1 MHTGGNLTPGDGVG
15 SRRSFRTPTQKL
27 TVVKPRCY
35 QVTRLTSRI
44 SPNKTPEKSYF
55 NIFVSRWQAF
65 QTFRHLSCSLLQT
78 FVVITTAQQ
87 LVRNIFI
94 GWLYFYQPMRI
105 MPSRATVNKKQDG
118 DGGKFKMLCTRDG
131 QTARASSKLEPKMAS
146 FHSSAPAPKKN
157 SRAKK
162 LGSGSKIENQSQ
174 KAQLWLQN
182 KTNQSQKLG
191 SGSRIF
197 LRLDLQWP
205 KCYIGNVCVI
215 FNHYQSIT
223 LVISVE
229 HSNITKALHW

>member
-1 MHTGGNLTPGDGVG
+1 MEFYSKSRPRRIRACINWNNELRVMTTGVDSDEKWKSEEQSRNLI
-15 SRRSFRTPTQKL
+15 RF
-27 TVVKPRCY
+27 
-35 QVTRLTSRI
+35 
-44 SPNKTPEKSYF
+44 
-55 NIFVSRWQAF
+55 
-65 QTFRHLSCSLLQT
+65 
-78 FVVITTAQQ
+78 
-87 LVRNIFI
+87 
-94 GWLYFYQPMRI
+94 
-105 MPSRATVNKKQDG
+105 KKQSFISTKSGSDS
-118 DGGKFKMLCTRDG
+118 DREG

-174 KAQLWLQN
+174 KARLWLQN

-197 LRLDLQWP
+197 LRLDHQWP

-215 FNHYQSIT
+215 LNHYQSIT

-229 HSNITKALHW
+229 HSTITKALHW